1 MQIRKAS
8 SRAARAAVL
17 LLLAGGLGSWGA
29 CGTNALPAATAR
41 AGVDSGSAYRVR
53 YDQLGY
59 PLEGE
64 RFAVVLSPGSPA
76 PRYQIEDATTRSP
89 VLAGRAGP
97 RVIDVSSRAGSPL
110 TGDRIDLTVLP
121 PGRYFIVLEDGS
133 RAGPVV
139 VARDVYAPVV
149 PLLTR
154 FLAEQ
159 RCGPTS
165 RSVSLHDACH
175 LSASVAHAHSGD
187 GVAVDD
193 ETPPPYAGSP
203 AVNAEGGWHDAGD
216 YLKFVGT
223 TAYVLAV
230 DLMALRDH
238 PRAFGAAREAL
249 ASELRWGLDWLVKM
263 VAGPEP
269 YHQVGGEGDHD
280 AAFRRP
286 EEDTQSKLRS
296 YDQRPVF
303 RMARGRGRNLLGRSA
318 AAFVLGA
325 QVYGARDLPYAQRLL
340 GAAEAAYAGARVR
353 DGVQNPVPP
362 DFYAERSG
370 DDDLVLAAAA
380 LARMTGENRYATDAY
395 ALGVRLSSGAAPLGW
410 DSIDAL
416 ALLEAGRAFPAGSRE
431 RSELA
436 RRLEGLAAP
445 IAATATAPAGPGAP
459 FGYAL
464 PAFGNGSIA
473 ESLGA
478 AATCLAARRLAGTA
492 GCALV
497 ARRQLHWLFGENPFG
512 LSFLVG
518 AGTAWPQNLHHG
530 LAQAAHVTIPGAI
543 AGGPTALETL
553 TGAGLP
559 APPGDDPYA
568 AWSTDALLYE
578 DRVDDYVCN
587 EPAIDFTAALVFVL
601 AELED
606 GR

>member
-1 MQIRKAS
+1 MLS
-8 SRAARAAVL
+8 TVTRALGLLQL
-17 LLLAGGLGSWGA
+17 LLLAAGLGSWGA
-29 CGTNALPAATAR
+29 CGTSALPAIAPGA
-41 AGVDSGSAYRVR
+41 ALDSPSAYRVR

-64 RFAVVLSPGSPA
+64 RFAVVVSAGSPA
-76 PRYQIEDATTRSP
+76 PRYQIEDATTRAP
-89 VLAGRAGP
+89 VVAGRAGP
-97 RVIDVSSRAGSPL
+97 RVLDVASRAGAAL

-121 PGRYFIVLEDGS
+121 PGRYVIALEDGS

-139 VARDVYAPVV
+139 VARDAYAPVV

-165 RSVSLHDACH
+165 KGVSLHEACH
-175 LSASVAHAHSGD
+175 LFGSVAHAHSGD

-193 ETPPPYAGSP
+193 ETLPPYAGLP

-216 YLKFVGT
+216 HLKFVGT

-238 PRAFGAAREAL
+238 PRAFGPARDAL
-249 ASELRWGLDWLVKM
+249 ASELRWGLDWLLKM

-280 AAFRRP
+280 GAFRRP
-286 EEDTQSKLRS
+286 EADTQSPIRS

-318 AAFVLGA
+318 AAFALGA
-325 QVYGARDLPYAQRLL
+325 QVYGARDLPYARRLL
-340 GAAEAAYAGARVR
+340 GAAEAAYAAARAR
-353 DGVQNPVPP
+353 EGVQNPDPP

-380 LARMTGENRYATDAY
+380 LARMTGEARYATDAH
-395 ALGVRLSSGAAPLGW
+395 AFGVRLSSHAAPLGW

-416 ALLEAGRAFPAGSRE
+416 ALLEAARAFPLGSRE
-431 RSELA
+431 RGELA
-436 RRLEGLAAP
+436 RHLDGLAAP

-492 GCALV
+492 GCTLV

-518 AGTAWPQNLHHG
+518 AGTAWPENLHHG
-530 LAQAAHVTIPGAI
+530 LAQAAHVAIPGAI
-543 AGGPTALETL
+543 AGGPTALATL
-553 TGAGLP
+553 TGTGLP
-559 APPGDDPYA
+559 APPADDAYA

-578 DRVDDYVCN
+578 DSVDDYVCN

-606 GR
+606 AR